1 MPFWNRIIP
10 PLDPGPYG
18 DIEEKISSIVEAI
31 ETFLLLEFDYN
42 DLARI
47 VEPYELGVTKDGY
60 HLLRC
65 YQIGGESSHKR
76 INGWKTFRVDYMSSV
91 EVSDVDFIASQEYY
105 ELPSEWTVK
114 VIKKI

>member
-1 MPFWNRIIP
+1 MSFRNLNIP

-18 DIEEKISSIVEAI
+18 DVKEKISSITEAI

-47 VEPYELGVTKDGY
+47 VEPYELGVSKDGY

-76 INGWKTFRVDYMSSV
+76 INGWKIFRLDYMSSV

-105 ELPSEWTVK
+105 ELSPEWTHL